1 MFCPNCGA
9 QIPDDSA
16 FCENCGVRLGG
27 AAPQPQQPAYQQP
40 QQPVY
45 QQAQQPVYQQAQYQ
59 SAQQPQKKNVVKY
72 AAIGAAVVALFLI
85 GRAVVS
91 NLLDDDEPVEYRPN
105 QKIESVDVTPS
116 TPSSNTN
123 AGTGGAW
130 NTDTPAGDPT
140 GGTQVNPSA
149 GEDWESYTTYDLSVE
164 ADFDW
169 YYDRSTGTVNPAV
182 PAGAVP
188 ITDPESL
195 FGGWKCFVMRRPM
208 TEPIRQYWNLDL
220 SIVDSEVACIQT
232 WSGQVKYGGTFV
244 DESAANENPLFGSI
258 DRNCVME
265 LEDDYGSKFTIIQW
279 YSYNGKQY
287 GVGTYECGWDTEDT
301 LGLAAVCRP

>member
-9 QIPDDSA
+9 QLPDDSA

-40 QQPVY
+40 
-45 QQAQQPVYQQAQYQ
+45 QQPVYQQAQYQ

-123 AGTGGAW
+123 A
-130 NTDTPAGDPT
+130 
-140 GGTQVNPSA
+140 GTQVNPSA